1 MATPDE
7 HADAEG
13 LMGEHAEKE
22 HADFEARV
30 KRTIYIDHLSPVV
43 TRQVIRAALSQ
54 CANVVSVEFIEN
66 YTILYD
72 IPAAALVELD
82 DESQAKSAVDL
93 MRDFPFIIGGMPRPV
108 RASLARPEMFA
119 DRPSLPGSKMEFLW
133 LKQGDPEYD
142 GMSKLKSLA
151 KRQEAENMALIKSIL
166 EEEKELAAQQQ
177 IMLDANYYKYDLLES
192 IVQNGTI
199 KNLAGHYRVNLFDS

>member
-1 MATPDE
+1 VRSLWIRGLGAPMANPDVHVESLGAPMANPNE
-7 HADAEG
+7 HAEG
-13 LMGEHAEKE
+13 MMGEHAEKE
-22 HADFEARV
+22 YADFEARV

-54 CANVVSVEFIEN
+54 CAHVVSVEFVEN
-66 YTILYD
+66 YTIPYD

-82 DESQAKSAVDL
+82 DESQARSAVDL

-108 RASLARPEMFA
+108 RASLARPEMFP
-119 DRPSLPGSKMEFLW
+119 DRPSPPGSKMEFLW

-151 KRQEAENMALIKSIL
+151 KRQEAENMALIKV
-166 EEEKELAAQQQ
+166 
-177 IMLDANYYKYDLLES
+177 KY
-192 IVQNGTI
+192 
-199 KNLAGHYRVNLFDS
+199 